1 MKVSPPSSRVD
12 GPSHD
17 WAAFSS
23 TTSTGRLPD
32 TCRPDSTR
40 TLVGSHVASFRIV
53 VGSHGRDALPTD
65 VDTHLI
71 VWSDGTAGTASA
83 QDNVLAAWAE
93 KSKAAKAAGRELPV
107 R

>member
-1 MKVSPPSSRVD
+1 
-12 GPSHD
+12 
-17 WAAFSS
+17 
-23 TTSTGRLPD
+23 
-32 TCRPDSTR
+32 
-40 TLVGSHVASFRIV
+40 
-53 VGSHGRDALPTD
+53 VGSHGRDAVPTD

-93 KSKAAKAAGRELPV
+93 KTKAAKAAGRELPV

>member
-1 MKVSPPSSRVD
+1 MKVSPPSPRVD
-12 GPSHD
+12 DPSHG

-23 TTSTGRLPD
+23 TTSIGPLAD
-32 TCRPDSTR
+32 TCRPGRTR
-40 TLVGSHVASFRIV
+40 TLVGSDPVSFRIV
-53 VGSHGRDALPTD
+53 VGSHGRDAVPTD

-93 KSKAAKAAGRELPV
+93 KTKAAKAAGRELPV

>member
-1 MKVSPPSSRVD
+1 
-12 GPSHD
+12 
-17 WAAFSS
+17 
-23 TTSTGRLPD
+23 
-32 TCRPDSTR
+32 
-40 TLVGSHVASFRIV
+40 